1 LSLLVVPTCCCPYLL
16 LSRVQVPTCC
26 CPYLLSLLV
35 VHTCCPYLLS
45 ILVVHT
51 CCPYF
56 LLSLLV
62 VPTCCPYLLSLLVVP
77 TCCPYLLSLVVV
89 CCPSLLS
96 VWVQVPT
103 CCPGFKSLF
112 LVPGSSPYFL
122 SRVQVPICCSEC
134 EIHIDS
140 NQDLPHSTKINL
152 CVGPNL
158 LPGVGPLWWVRTFLY
173 PCSSYCFGFDHIN
186 RNPPVLIRTPKLTRF
201 EPAQY
206 WGGGPPGNSVVLN
219 PTFLLFVFVCFFLV
233 CVSCL
238 FCSLPTSRDNK

>member
-1 LSLLVVPTCCCPYLL
+1 LSLLVVPTCCPYLL
-16 LSRVQVPTCC
+16 LSLLDVVPGSS
-26 CPYLLSLLV
+26 PYLLLSLLV
-35 VHTCCPYLLS
+35 VPTCCPYLLS
-45 ILVVHT
+45 I
-51 CCPYF
+51 
-56 LLSLLV
+56 LV

-77 TCCPYLLSLVVV
+77 TCCPYFTCCPYLLSLLVVPRCCPSLLSLVVV
-89 CCPSLLS
+89 PRCCPS
-96 VWVQVPT
+96 
-103 CCPGFKSLF
+103 GFKSLF

-140 NQDLPHSTKINL
+140 NQDLSHSTKINL

-158 LPGVGPLWWVRTFLY
+158 LPGVGPLWWARTFLY
-173 PCSSYCFGFDHIN
+173 PCSSHYFGFDHIN

-219 PTFLLFVFVCFFLV
+219 PAFFFCFL
-233 CVSCL
+233 
-238 FCSLPTSRDNK
+238 